1 MLAAL
6 FSLASWL
13 SPSKAAR
20 LLVQQ
25 NICKGNELQFRLFT
39 HEQVFRQKG
48 DQLPRPV
55 DVKFQSSVENTN
67 IMVLAGGGLLARWSR
82 SIKEIWTLA
91 RESYFFFRESHYDG
105 VY

>member
-67 IMVLAGGGLLARWSR
+67 IFYMISVDGTCRRWFACSMEPINQGDLDTR
-82 SIKEIWTLA
+82 S
-91 RESYFFFRESHYDG
+91 
-105 VY
+105 